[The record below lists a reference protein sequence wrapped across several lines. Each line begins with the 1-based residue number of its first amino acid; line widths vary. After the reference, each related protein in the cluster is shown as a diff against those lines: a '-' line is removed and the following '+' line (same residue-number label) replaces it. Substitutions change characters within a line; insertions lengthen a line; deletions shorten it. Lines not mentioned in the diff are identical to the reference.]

1 MCRLDMLIR
10 VNRRSCAGMV
20 IVGSVDSSQG
30 SELLDGVRASTL
42 VVGAPEDFA
51 WTSVVA
57 GVLEIVFHSR
67 GKRSMKVLLKK
78 GVDVEGMIV
87 NFHTEEHNIFPK
99 GDVTRDP
106 DTLRDRILTTITF
119 VFSSIS

>member
-1 MCRLDMLIR
+1 MI
-10 VNRRSCAGMV
+10 
-20 IVGSVDSSQG
+20 
-30 SELLDGVRASTL
+30 
-42 VVGAPEDFA
+42 VVGAPEDST
-51 WTSVVA
+51 WTSLVA
-57 GVLEIVFHSR
+57 DVLEIVLYSR
-67 GKRSMKVLLKK
+67 RKRLMEALLKK